1 MDEFMCKAVKV
12 RTGWIPSHFRLK
24 NRFYAIEG
32 REDVQMTRAETA
44 LNSVYTYTYTGRKM
58 VSKNIS
64 ITEDVYDLL
73 SKVKL
78 EDESFSD
85 AIARLIRSGGKL
97 SECAGLWKDMSKE
110 ELEELRVGVEEA
122 RKSADERLRKVEIA

>member
-1 MDEFMCKAVKV
+1 M
-12 RTGWIPSHFRLK
+12 TH
-24 NRFYAIEG
+24 IET
-32 REDVQMTRAETA
+32 V
-44 LNSVYTYTYTGRKM
+44 LNSVYTYTYIDGKM

-97 SECAGLWKDMSKE
+97 SECAGLWKNMSKE
-110 ELEELRVGVEEA
+110 ELEELKAGVGEA